1 MMKGIFLFV
10 LYQLLNSLINFFLI
24 RKPRQCGDLN
34 DPPRVSILVPA
45 RNEEENI
52 AKCVQSLLLQ
62 DYTNYE
68 VLVLNDGSEDGT
80 GKVLSMMANTDERLQ
95 VIESADPLPEG
106 WTGKNWACHRLFLQ
120 STGDILIFTDADT
133 FHSPKTITTMVQ
145 EMQRQDLSFISGI
158 PREVVVSFGEKITV
172 PFISYSIVSIFPL
185 FLSYFSPIFSSL
197 SVANGQFMMFNRH
210 SYERIGGHAAVKG
223 EIVEDIELAKLVR
236 SHGLRMYTSYNL
248 SGLVSCR
255 MYGGFK
261 EAFNGLSK
269 SYFALF
275 SLRIIPSIFVWTWM
289 FLVAVYPF
297 IALIRPPDTLL
308 AICTIIMTTLIWLGT
323 SIDYKLP
330 RYVVLFHPLITVVN
344 SVIGFHSIAQGCT
357 GNTSWKGRTIN
368 VKKPSWF

>member
-80 GKVLSMMANTDERLQ
+80 GRVLSMMANTDERLQ

-133 FHSPKTITTMVQ
+133 FHSPETITTMVQ
-145 EMQRQDLSFISGI
+145 EMQRQDLSFISGM

-172 PFISYSIVSIFPL
+172 PFMNYSIVSIFPL
-185 FLSYFSPIFSSL
+185 FLSYFSPLFSSL

-236 SHGLRMYTSYNL
+236 SHGLRMYTYNL

-323 SIDYKLP
+323 SINYKLP

-344 SVIGFHSIAQGCT
+344 SLIGFHSIAQGCT